1 MSTSLTCSDFAKH
14 VLKLDLWP
22 EQKRILDGYFGGNKT
37 HAVWALGR
45 RCGKTLMAAVAGL
58 YACFVLED
66 QYRRRVRKTEKWY
79 ILTIANDQSQAKL
92 ALNNIRQLLMDS
104 PLVDEITR
112 ETATEIETSNN
123 CVFQAIPASA
133 RASRGKAVVMLIMDE
148 LSFAIEGDA
157 NRGAKAIYDA
167 LSPSIA
173 QFGQHGRILELSSP
187 WLTDGLFYQHYCEAT
202 SGEFPFMQAVNL
214 PTWEVNV
221 NLPWG
226 CAFLDAELKRD
237 PDKFW
242 VEYGAQFAKNNSA
255 LLATEIVEAAINKE
269 RSILFPEKEF
279 TGTYVLSLDPAR
291 GGVGRDDYTA
301 CIVHYEGE
309 RLVIDKFHAFEP
321 DFEIGGKK
329 EVNMAKVEEW
339 IKEHHRIYEFQS
351 IVLDQ
356 FNSSF
361 IIQNLSKDF
370 PIAELAWSVST
381 KMKAFSKMKEL
392 FNAGLIELYPH
403 AKAIAQ
409 LKNLSVIYRA
419 SGQWAVTGG
428 KEVGV
433 DDYAFALAA
442 AILEASK
449 DSDIDWL
456 NSLVR

>member
-1 MSTSLTCSDFAKH
+1 MTLKCSEFAKL
-14 VLKLDLWP
+14 VLQLELWP
-22 EQKRILDGYFGGNKT
+22 EQQRILDSYFGGDKT

-45 RCGKTLMAAVAGL
+45 RCGKTLMASIAAL

-66 QYRRRVRKTEKWY
+66 KYRRHVRKSEKFY

-92 ALNNIRQLLMDS
+92 ALNNIRQLLLDS
-104 PLVDEITR
+104 PLADEIKR
-112 ETATEIETSNN
+112 ETATEIEISNN
-123 CVFQAIPASA
+123 CIFQAIPASA
-133 RASRGKAVVMLIMDE
+133 RTSRGKAVVMLIMDE
-148 LSFAIEGDA
+148 LSFALEGDA
-157 NRGAKAIYDA
+157 NRGASAIYQA

-173 QFGQHGRILELSSP
+173 QFGKHGRILELSSP
-187 WLTDGLFYQHYCEAT
+187 WLTDGLFYQHYCWAT
-202 SGEFPFMQAVNL
+202 SGDYPFMQAENL
-214 PTWEVNV
+214 PTWTVNP

-226 CAFLDAELKRD
+226 CPFLEAELKRN
-237 PDKFW
+237 PETFW

-255 LLATEIVEAAINKE
+255 LLDAQIVDVAVNHD
-269 RSILFPEKEF
+269 RGILFPQKPVM
-279 TGTYVLSLDPAR
+279 GTYVLALDPAR

-309 RLVIDKFHAFEP
+309 RLVVDKFHAFEP
-321 DFEIGGKK
+321 DFDIGGKK
-329 EVNMAKVEEW
+329 EVNIAKVEEW
-339 IKEHHRIYEFQS
+339 IKEHHRIYDFQS

-356 FNSSF
+356 FNSSGT
-361 IIQNLSKDF
+361 IQSMSKDF

-403 AKAIAQ
+403 DKAVKQ
-409 LKNLSVIYRA
+409 LKNLSVIYRS

-428 KEVGV
+428 KEVGI
-433 DDYAFALAA
+433 DDYAFALAG

-449 DSDIDWL
+449 DNDIDWL

>member
-1 MSTSLTCSDFAKH
+1 MLTTSQFAEH
-14 VLKLDLWP
+14 VLKLKLW
-22 EQKRILDGYFGGNKT
+22 EKQREILDSYFGGKKT

-45 RCGKTLMAAVAGL
+45 RCGKTLMASIAAL

-66 QYRRRVRKTEKWY
+66 HYKTRVRRSEKWY

-92 ALNNIRQLLMDS
+92 ALNNIRQLLMES
-104 PLVDEITR
+104 PLANEITR
-112 ETATEIETSNN
+112 ETATEIEVSNN

-157 NRGAKAIYDA
+157 NRGASAIYQA

-173 QFGQHGRILELSSP
+173 QFGKHGRILELSSP

-214 PTWEVNV
+214 PTWEVNI

-226 CAFLDAELKRD
+226 CSFLDAELKRD
-237 PDKFW
+237 PEKFW
-242 VEYGAQFAKNNSA
+242 VEYGAQFAKNSSA
-255 LLATEIVEAAINKE
+255 LLASEIVEASINKE

-279 TGTYVLSLDPAR
+279 TGTYVLALDPAR

-309 RLVIDKFHAFEP
+309 RLVVDKFHAFDP
-321 DFEIGGKK
+321 DFDIGGKK

-339 IKEHHRIYEFQS
+339 IKEHYRIYEFQS

-370 PIAELAWSVST
+370 PISELTWSVST

-392 FNAGLIELYPH
+392 FNAGLVEMYPH
-403 AKAIAQ
+403 QKAVSQ
-409 LKNLSVIYRA
+409 LKNLSVIYRS

-433 DDYAFALAA
+433 DDYCFALAG

-449 DSDIDWL
+449 DNDIDWL